1 VQVLQIAAQLKLLKL
16 GTIAL
21 EGTKV
26 HANASRHSALSYGRA
41 SQLPVDAKQVEP
53 TARARVRHHQTRDA
67 VQAVLVT
74 GLEKTTG
81 EWQLVTLAY
90 NFRRLHV
97 LKA

>member
-41 SQLPVDAKQVEP
+41 RQLEAPRRPATDSADRRR
-53 TARARVRHHQTRDA
+53 TA
-67 VQAVLVT
+67 
-74 GLEKTTG
+74 
-81 EWQLVTLAY
+81 
-90 NFRRLHV
+90 N
-97 LKA
+97 